1 MLLGGRSGMLLPAC
15 LHMAAA
21 ADGMSRFPCGIGG
34 GDFMLAGNVVH
45 RAACTGHDKAAVCRC
60 GGRLRGRFRTG
71 CPRLSL
77 TRRVAGLLLG
87 TSAVGK
93 GVDCVDAA
101 IIASA
106 AGGFA
111 AGLAAGLGLRLHT
124 GFSCGSVL
132 ACGLHNARGHC
143 PCHRI
148 GQHTGERTPQRIAG
162 NSGVQPDPRDDG
174 VDLLGNLDHGKYHY
188 DPRQYIQSAGIE
200 WYQLLHQR
208 YDDTANTMTICMTE
222 SGLSEINEAA
232 TVYTDS
238 VKRGYS
244 DCTMRITYAAA
255 LTADA
260 EMGDTDNPN
269 EVELTWR
276 RTNSTHFDTLK
287 DCCHVYTY
295 GIDVLKQFSD
305 NGGNVRNVKFRLH
318 NDTDDCYIIAEQKD
332 GVYYQVPTASGKGFP
347 RMNITA
353 PESMVKLSGVPSM
366 VRRAAFA
373 TDPNNSNMPMLRCVN
388 LRLTA
393 DGLRAVGSDGVCIVS
408 AKGDKQCTGD
418 QTFLIPAANLE
429 KLAQLCEEKD
439 AFSVGMADRQLVF
452 VKECFQFAAR
462 LMHGS
467 YVDTDS
473 LIAGTQNT
481 FTVLSDSEELR
492 RTLQAA
498 TAACM
503 DNRTILHFDGNRLTL
518 RCTGEVGSSNAALTV
533 IPLTGQPFGDYCFAV
548 DRLERCLRALR
559 GTVTQGIAQTGML
572 TLSTE
577 DAFYMQTQLRMTA
590 SKAKAPRKKATKA
603 A

>member
-1 MLLGGRSGMLLPAC
+1 MSIKKALFGGGVETNATASYQGSIQDWLPVKNIIGGVVITKDNRFIKILEIVPVNIYLKSAEDRQAIVEAFAAYLKIAPDHMQFEARTLPADISRYVERMQEYAKNEDNAYC
-15 LHMAAA
+15 RDMIQDNIQDIGMGVASNALQHRFFMVEVLKCALLEIDTGMRSLHMTATNMEVTLRQDVPLLAYE
-21 ADGMSRFPCGIGG
+21 G
-34 GDFMLAGNVVH
+34 GDTTFAIDAKLLSAMLANLPGNTVE
-45 RAACTGHDKAAVCRC
+45 CCKGDK
-60 GGRLRGRFRTG
+60 
-71 CPRLSL
+71 
-77 TRRVAGLLLG
+77 
-87 TSAVGK
+87 
-93 GVDCVDAA
+93 
-101 IIASA
+101 
-106 AGGFA
+106 
-111 AGLAAGLGLRLHT
+111 
-124 GFSCGSVL
+124 
-132 ACGLHNARGHC
+132 
-143 PCHRI
+143 
-148 GQHTGERTPQRIAG
+148 
-162 NSGVQPDPRDDG
+162 
-174 VDLLGNLDHGKYHY
+174 
-188 DPRQYIQSAGIE
+188 
-200 WYQLLHQR
+200 
-208 YDDTANTMTICMTE
+208 
-222 SGLSEINEAA
+222 
-232 TVYTDS
+232 
-238 VKRGYS
+238 
-244 DCTMRITYAAA
+244 
-255 LTADA
+255 
-260 EMGDTDNPN
+260 
-269 EVELTWR
+269 
-276 RTNSTHFDTLK
+276 DTLA
-287 DCCHVYTY
+287 
-295 GIDVLKQFSD
+295 LSSD
-305 NGGNVRNVKFRLH
+305 H
-318 NDTDDCYIIAEQKD
+318 A
-332 GVYYQVPTASGKGFP
+332 YYQVPTASGKGFP

-373 TDPNNSNMPMLRCVN
+373 TDPNNSNMPLLRCVN
-388 LRLTA
+388 LRLTS

-439 AFSVGMADRQLVF
+439 TFSVGMADRQLVF
-452 VKECFQFAAR
+452 VKEGFQFAAR

-492 RTLQAA
+492 RTLQTA

-559 GTVTQGIAQTGML
+559 GTVTLGIAQTGML

-590 SKAKAPRKKATKA
+590 SKAKSARKKAAKA

>member
-1 MLLGGRSGMLLPAC
+1 MLTNLPGNTVEC
-15 LHMAAA
+15 
-21 ADGMSRFPCGIGG
+21 CK
-34 GDFMLAGNVVH
+34 GD
-45 RAACTGHDKAAVCRC
+45 K
-60 GGRLRGRFRTG
+60 
-71 CPRLSL
+71 
-77 TRRVAGLLLG
+77 
-87 TSAVGK
+87 
-93 GVDCVDAA
+93 
-101 IIASA
+101 
-106 AGGFA
+106 
-111 AGLAAGLGLRLHT
+111 
-124 GFSCGSVL
+124 
-132 ACGLHNARGHC
+132 
-143 PCHRI
+143 
-148 GQHTGERTPQRIAG
+148 
-162 NSGVQPDPRDDG
+162 
-174 VDLLGNLDHGKYHY
+174 
-188 DPRQYIQSAGIE
+188 
-200 WYQLLHQR
+200 
-208 YDDTANTMTICMTE
+208 
-222 SGLSEINEAA
+222 
-232 TVYTDS
+232 
-238 VKRGYS
+238 
-244 DCTMRITYAAA
+244 
-255 LTADA
+255 
-260 EMGDTDNPN
+260 
-269 EVELTWR
+269 
-276 RTNSTHFDTLK
+276 DTLA
-287 DCCHVYTY
+287 
-295 GIDVLKQFSD
+295 LSSD
-305 NGGNVRNVKFRLH
+305 H
-318 NDTDDCYIIAEQKD
+318 A
-332 GVYYQVPTASGKGFP
+332 YYQVPTASGKGFP

-408 AKGDKQCTGD
+408 VKGDKQCTGD
-418 QTFLIPAANLE
+418 RTFLIPAANLE

-439 AFSVGMADRQLVF
+439 TFSVGMADRQLVF
-452 VKECFQFAAR
+452 VKEGFQFAAR

-559 GTVTQGIAQTGML
+559 GTVTLGIAQTGML

-590 SKAKAPRKKATKA
+590 SKAKPPRKKATKA

>member
-1 MLLGGRSGMLLPAC
+1 
-15 LHMAAA
+15 
-21 ADGMSRFPCGIGG
+21 
-34 GDFMLAGNVVH
+34 
-45 RAACTGHDKAAVCRC
+45 
-60 GGRLRGRFRTG
+60 
-71 CPRLSL
+71 
-77 TRRVAGLLLG
+77 
-87 TSAVGK
+87 
-93 GVDCVDAA
+93 
-101 IIASA
+101 
-106 AGGFA
+106 
-111 AGLAAGLGLRLHT
+111 
-124 GFSCGSVL
+124 
-132 ACGLHNARGHC
+132 
-143 PCHRI
+143 
-148 GQHTGERTPQRIAG
+148 
-162 NSGVQPDPRDDG
+162 
-174 VDLLGNLDHGKYHY
+174 
-188 DPRQYIQSAGIE
+188 
-200 WYQLLHQR
+200 
-208 YDDTANTMTICMTE
+208 MTICMTE

-373 TDPNNSNMPMLRCVN
+373 TDPNNSNMPLLRCVN
-388 LRLTA
+388 IRLTS

-408 AKGDKQCTGD
+408 VKGDKQCTGD
-418 QTFLIPAANLE
+418 RTFLIPAANLE

-439 AFSVGMADRQLVF
+439 TFSVGMADRQLVF

-559 GTVTQGIAQTGML
+559 GTVTLGIAQTGML

-590 SKAKAPRKKATKA
+590 SKAKPPRKKATKA

>member
-1 MLLGGRSGMLLPAC
+1 
-15 LHMAAA
+15 
-21 ADGMSRFPCGIGG
+21 
-34 GDFMLAGNVVH
+34 
-45 RAACTGHDKAAVCRC
+45 
-60 GGRLRGRFRTG
+60 
-71 CPRLSL
+71 
-77 TRRVAGLLLG
+77 
-87 TSAVGK
+87 
-93 GVDCVDAA
+93 
-101 IIASA
+101 
-106 AGGFA
+106 
-111 AGLAAGLGLRLHT
+111 
-124 GFSCGSVL
+124 
-132 ACGLHNARGHC
+132 
-143 PCHRI
+143 
-148 GQHTGERTPQRIAG
+148 
-162 NSGVQPDPRDDG
+162 
-174 VDLLGNLDHGKYHY
+174 
-188 DPRQYIQSAGIE
+188 
-200 WYQLLHQR
+200 
-208 YDDTANTMTICMTE
+208 MTICMTE

-498 TAACM
+498 TAASACQ
-503 DNRTILHFDGNRLTL
+503 RTPVLVMREL
-518 RCTGEVGSSNAALTV
+518 
-533 IPLTGQPFGDYCFAV
+533 
-548 DRLERCLRALR
+548 
-559 GTVTQGIAQTGML
+559 
-572 TLSTE
+572 
-577 DAFYMQTQLRMTA
+577 AF
-590 SKAKAPRKKATKA
+590 
-603 A
+603 